1 MESNQLISFLPDDFI
16 AYQDNDRFSSF
27 FQLKPLQETLLFE
40 LSGEPASMSTG
51 LNSPTTFTSTSL
63 LDQSSCYPSNYS
75 KDSLK
80 FSRRLAREVNGL
92 LHIEKNPLL
101 RGFLK
106 AGMDM
111 LQSQLQI
118 CQVWLLSEEGLT
130 HLMGTLMRQVWK
142 DFSSSLSC
150 SLNRKISK
158 ITKETWG
165 KVFTHEGFW
174 ASISKSGKE
183 FSLEKFVVYGEPEAQ
198 QAFEVFFKR
207 TVFLVNRACVLT
219 FLHLKLSKQASFR
232 ENIEKFDNYLVLALA
247 PELYDYYNHKRGVFY
262 GNCCGSC
269 KICRSKT
276 IDSRAGFSKVQ
287 KAIEMAQLYDKKYMS
302 PEEPDYLAI
311 IGFLVALNISSDD
324 EELM

>member
-1 MESNQLISFLPDDFI
+1 MESRLLPLLPEDFI
-16 AYQDNDRFSSF
+16 AYQESDRFSSF
-27 FQLKPLQETLLFE
+27 FQLKPLQETTLFE
-40 LSGEPASMSTG
+40 LAGKPASLNTG
-51 LNSPTTFTSTSL
+51 LDSPSTIASTSL
-63 LDQSSCYPSNYS
+63 LEQPTCYPTNYS

-80 FSRRLAREVNGL
+80 FSRRLAREVNVL
-92 LHIEKNPLL
+92 LHFEKSPLL
-101 RGFLK
+101 KGFLK
-106 AGMDM
+106 AGLDV
-111 LQSQLQI
+111 LRSELHI
-118 CQVWLLSEEGLT
+118 CRVWVLSEEGLT
-130 HLMGTLMRQVWK
+130 HFMVSLMRQVWK
-142 DFSSSLSC
+142 DFASSLSC